1 MTELTTAQTVAAFL
15 TPTAVF
21 ALLLALHALIPGRH
35 VDGYAHPSASE
46 IPNRYRLNG
55 LAVFVAALV
64 IWWLE
69 LTFAPLGWLWVAK
82 WHVIAG
88 GVALSVVLTAW
99 IVLRAPADDR
109 STLVQWMEGRART
122 VQFRGDIDGKMF
134 LYIFG
139 GALLGL
145 NAGLERRLPL
155 RATRGRA
162 EPRPVPALGDV
173 GVVRPGLLRLR
184 ARAAL
189 HVRHHRGAP
198 RFQAHRGLHRRLSRA
213 CTRSRSGRPPACPPP
228 TSTRPGN
235 PLWLGGAAAVFLL
248 GWVITRGANL
258 QKYVFKR
265 FPERSFLGFIPPATL
280 TDGQRTIL
288 CSGFWGRARHMNYT
302 GEILEALG
310 MALAIGHFA
319 NVWTWAYFVYLTLF
333 FVVRERIDEGRCAG
347 KYGELW
353 TQYRGKARY
362 RLVPGVY

>member
-1 MTELTTAQTVAAFL
+1 MSDLTTLQEVAAFL

-21 ALLLALHALIPGRH
+21 TILLALHAAIPARH
-35 VDGYAHPSASE
+35 VDGYAHPSGSGT
-46 IPNRYRLNG
+46 PDRYRLNG

-88 GVALSVVLTAW
+88 GVVLSIVLTAW

-109 STLVQWMEGRART
+109 GALAQWVEGRSRN
-122 VQFRGDIDGKMF
+122 VQFRGDIDAKMF

-145 NAGLERRLPL
+145 NAVASAAYHYGQY
-155 RATRGRA
+155 AGA
-162 EPRPVPALGDV
+162 VNV
-173 GVVRPGLLRLR
+173 GLLLHSAMWVWFVADYFVFERVQLYTFDIIEERLGFKLIVGCIVVYPCLYPIGLWGT
-184 ARAAL
+184 AGL
-189 HVRHHRGAP
+189 PAP
-198 RFQAHRGLHRRLSRA
+198 DIDPSLE
-213 CTRSRSGRPPACPPP
+213 
-228 TSTRPGN
+228 

-265 FPERSFLGFIPPATL
+265 FPERAFLGFIGPATL
-280 TDGQRTIL
+280 TDGNRTIL

-310 MALAIGHFA
+310 MALALGHFTNA
-319 NVWTWAYFVYLTLF
+319 WTWAYFVYLTIF
-333 FVVRERIDEGRCAG
+333 FIVRERVDEGRCAG
-347 KYGELW
+347 KYGDLW
-353 TQYRGKARY
+353 TQYRERARY
-362 RLVPGVY
+362 RLVPGLY

>member
-122 VQFRGDIDGKMF
+122 AQFRGDIDGKMF

-145 NAGLERRLPL
+145 NAVSSAAYHFGQH
-155 RATRGRA
+155 GD
-162 EPRPVPALGDV
+162 ALNL
-173 GVVRPGLLRLR
+173 GLLLHSAMWVWFVLDYFVFERVQLYTFDIIEERLGFKLIVGCIVVYPCVYPV
-184 ARAAL
+184 AL
-189 HVRHHRGAP
+189 WATAGLPAP
-198 RFQAHRGLHRRLSRA
+198 DIDPSWQ
-213 CTRSRSGRPPACPPP
+213 
-228 TSTRPGN
+228 

-353 TQYRGKARY
+353 TQYRDKARY

>member
-1 MTELTTAQTVAAFL
+1 MSDLTTLQQLAAFL

-21 ALLLALHALIPGRH
+21 AILLALHAVIPARH
-35 VDGYAHPSASE
+35 VDGYAHPSGGGT
-46 IPNRYRLNG
+46 PDRYRLNG

-88 GVALSVVLTAW
+88 GVVLSIVLTAW

-109 STLVQWMEGRART
+109 GALAQWVEGRSRN
-122 VQFRGDIDGKMF
+122 VQFRGDIDAKMF

-145 NAGLERRLPL
+145 NAVASAAYHYGQY
-155 RATRGRA
+155 AGA
-162 EPRPVPALGDV
+162 VNV
-173 GVVRPGLLRLR
+173 GLLLHSAMWVWFVADYFVFERVQLYTFDIIEERLGFKLIVGCIVVYPCLYPIGLWGT
-184 ARAAL
+184 AGL
-189 HVRHHRGAP
+189 PAP
-198 RFQAHRGLHRRLSRA
+198 DIDASLE
-213 CTRSRSGRPPACPPP
+213 
-228 TSTRPGN
+228 

-265 FPERSFLGFIPPATL
+265 FPERAFLGFIGPATL
-280 TDGQRTIL
+280 TDGNRTIL

-310 MALAIGHFA
+310 MALALGHFTNA
-319 NVWTWAYFVYLTLF
+319 WTWAYFVYLTIF
-333 FVVRERIDEGRCAG
+333 FIVRERVDEGRCAG
-347 KYGELW
+347 KYGDLW
-353 TQYRGKARY
+353 TQYRERARY
-362 RLVPGVY
+362 RLVPGLY

>member
-88 GVALSVVLTAW
+88 GVVLSVVLTAW

-122 VQFRGDIDGKMF
+122 AQFRGDIDGKMF

-145 NAGLERRLPL
+145 NAVSSAAYHFGQH
-155 RATRGRA
+155 GD
-162 EPRPVPALGDV
+162 ALNL
-173 GVVRPGLLRLR
+173 GLLLHSAMWVWFVLDYFVFERVQLYTFDIIEERLGFKLIVGCIVVYPCVYPV
-184 ARAAL
+184 AL
-189 HVRHHRGAP
+189 WATAGLPAP
-198 RFQAHRGLHRRLSRA
+198 DIDPSWQ
-213 CTRSRSGRPPACPPP
+213 
-228 TSTRPGN
+228 

-353 TQYRGKARY
+353 TQYRDKARY

>member
-1 MTELTTAQTVAAFL
+1 MSDLTTLQEVAAFL

-21 ALLLALHALIPGRH
+21 AILLALHAAIPARH
-35 VDGYAHPSASE
+35 VDGYAHPSGGGT
-46 IPNRYRLNG
+46 PDRYRLNG

-88 GVALSVVLTAW
+88 GVVLSVVLTAW

-109 STLVQWMEGRART
+109 GALAQWVEGRSRN
-122 VQFRGDIDGKMF
+122 VQFRGDIDAKMF

-145 NAGLERRLPL
+145 NAVASAAYHYGQY
-155 RATRGRA
+155 AGA
-162 EPRPVPALGDV
+162 VNV
-173 GVVRPGLLRLR
+173 GLLLHSAMWVWFVADYFVFERVQLYTFDIIEERLGFKLIVGCIVVYPCLYPIGLWGT
-184 ARAAL
+184 AGL
-189 HVRHHRGAP
+189 PAP
-198 RFQAHRGLHRRLSRA
+198 DIDASLE
-213 CTRSRSGRPPACPPP
+213 
-228 TSTRPGN
+228 

-265 FPERSFLGFIPPATL
+265 FPERAFLGFISPATL
-280 TDGQRTIL
+280 TDGNRTIL

-310 MALAIGHFA
+310 MALALGHFT
-319 NVWTWAYFVYLTLF
+319 NVWTWAYFVYLTIF
-333 FVVRERIDEGRCAG
+333 FIVRERVDEGRCAG

-353 TQYRGKARY
+353 TRYRDKARY
-362 RLVPGVY
+362 RLVPGLY